1 MGLISPWA
9 ITQSM
14 VKLRL
19 HSPVEASQPPMRAC
33 SPLANIKRF
42 AWLVVLTGVLFIAAS
57 TLTACV
63 DSAEPTVEVS
73 RGQTP
78 TPGVTPAAIPTI
90 EVPWKRSQFW
100 VSPGNAHPIDI
111 RMNREET
118 LEYTF
123 TVGGDSFGGA
133 IGALVDTAQGFTG
146 PPDIRLKVT
155 GPSGDVLWSAKT
167 ASSRNSITAETPGT
181 YTLVFDNSYSQST
194 GKSISL
200 DHRVLPEGVKAATP
214 LTPPPL
220 MRPTSPSGIELH
232 RDETAIVIS
241 WNEVPDAYYYK
252 IYYSDFSSPSCT
264 PHISMPINCELL
276 ATQVVETS
284 YRHASPGVYDNYY
297 WVVACNRIECTEID
311 SENPVAPAYAGP
323 SALPGNVEYRRDG
336 SAIVVSWNAVPDA
349 DYYNVYY
356 GDRSSCSLPS
366 ITLDT
371 LGIFSALS
379 ALSNRRSCEE
389 LATDLIETTYT
400 HTSPGDDENYYWV
413 VACNSGG
420 CTDIDT
426 GDPAAF
432 VDTRPSAPGNF
443 EYRRDGSVMVV
454 SWSAATNA
462 DYYKIYYDDTFG
474 SSCRLNSSGITV
486 GCEELATNVVDITYT
501 HTSPDA
507 DENYYWVVA
516 CNRNG
521 CTDIDSEN
529 PATFVDT
536 RPSAPPANV
545 QYRRDGTA
553 IVVSWS
559 AAPDADYYKIY
570 YDEFRGSSC
579 RLNSSGITVGCE
591 ELAANVVGT
600 AYTHTSPDADEN
612 YYWVVACN
620 RNGCTD
626 IDSENPATFVDT
638 RPSAPPANV
647 QYRRDGTAIVV
658 SWSGVPDADYY
669 KIYYTDSAVS
679 ICKSIGD
686 TLVVCEELATN
697 VVGTTYTHT
706 SPDDDYNHY
715 WVVACNRNGCT
726 DIDSEIPATFVDTSG
741 STS

>member
-1 MGLISPWA
+1 MGLMSPWA
-9 ITQSM
+9 ITKST

-19 HSPVEASQPPMRAC
+19 HNFVEASQPPMRAC
-33 SPLANIKRF
+33 SPLANIKCF
-42 AWLVVLTGVLFIAAS
+42 AWLVVLTGALFIAAS

-90 EVPWKRSQFW
+90 EVPWKRSQIW

-111 RMNREET
+111 RLNREET
-118 LEYTF
+118 LEYNF

-146 PPDIRLKVT
+146 PPDIKLKVT
-155 GPSGDVLWSAKT
+155 GPSGDVLWSAKS

-220 MRPTSPSGIELH
+220 MRPTSPSGIELR

-241 WNEVPDAYYYK
+241 WNEVPDADYYK
-252 IYYSDFSSPSCT
+252 VYYSDSPSPSCEL
-264 PHISMPINCELL
+264 HISTPINCELL

-284 YRHASPGVYDNYY
+284 YRHASSGVYDNSY
-297 WVVACNRIECTEID
+297 WVVACNRIGCTEID
-311 SENPVAPAYAGP
+311 SENPAPVYAGP
-323 SALPGNVEYRRDG
+323 SALPDNVEYRRDG
-336 SAIVVSWNAVPDA
+336 TALVVSWNAVPDA

-356 GDRSSCSLPS
+356 YDRSSCSLPS
-366 ITLDT
+366 STLDT
-371 LGIFSALS
+371 LDIFSALS

-420 CTDIDT
+420 CTDID
-426 GDPAAF
+426 
-432 VDTRPSAPGNF
+432 
-443 EYRRDGSVMVV
+443 
-454 SWSAATNA
+454 
-462 DYYKIYYDDTFG
+462 
-474 SSCRLNSSGITV
+474 
-486 GCEELATNVVDITYT
+486 
-501 HTSPDA
+501 
-507 DENYYWVVA
+507 
-516 CNRNG
+516 
-521 CTDIDSEN
+521 SEN

-536 RPSAPPANV
+536 RPSAPPSKV
-545 QYRRDGTA
+545 KYRRDGTV
-553 IVVSWS
+553 IVVSWNTV
-559 AAPDADYYKIY
+559 PDADYYRIF
-570 YDEFRGSSC
+570 YDDTFGSSC
-579 RLNSSGITVGCE
+579 GLHRGIAIGCD
-591 ELAANVVGT
+591 ELATNVVDT
-600 AYTHTSPDADEN
+600 TYTHTSPVDGDN
-612 YYWVVACN
+612 YYWVAACN
-620 RNGCTD
+620 SNGCTD
-626 IDSENPATFVDT
+626 TESEDPATFVDT
-638 RPSAPPANV
+638 RPSAPNNV
-647 QYRRDGTAIVV
+647 EYRRDGTAIVV
-658 SWSGVPDADYY
+658 SWSGVHDADYY
-669 KIYYTDSAVS
+669 EIYYTDSAVS

-686 TLVVCEELATN
+686 TLVVCEELAIN
-697 VVGTTYTHT
+697 VAGTTYTHT

-726 DIDSEIPATFVDTSG
+726 DIDSENPATFVDTRPSA
-741 STS
+741 TIER